1 MKKKV
6 IIFGDENLAG
16 EVKYYL
22 DIDSDYEV
30 VAFTVH
36 KAFRK
41 IDRFE
46 GLPVVDFECVLEKYP
61 PVEFDM
67 FVAIGYRKMNRTRGE
82 VIEQAM
88 RNGYHLISYIS
99 SKAICHT
106 AEIGCN
112 AFICDGCYIGK
123 GASIGMGCFL
133 NALAIV
139 GHRCK
144 VGNNVF
150 IAASVVIGGD
160 VTVEDNCFI
169 GQNTTVAN
177 GLTIGWQSFVGAASF
192 INKST
197 KPALLYSG
205 NPARKYSVDTL
216 LVEED
221 YL

>member
-1 MKKKV
+1 MKKKM
-6 IIFGDENLAG
+6 IIFGAENLAG

-22 DIDSDYEV
+22 DIDSPYEV

-36 KAFRK
+36 QAFRK
-41 IDRFE
+41 IDRLE
-46 GLPVVDFECVLEKYP
+46 GLPVLDFEEALEKYP
-61 PVEFDM
+61 PGEYDM
-67 FVAIGYRKMNRTRGE
+67 FVAIGYRQMNTTRGK
-82 VIEQAM
+82 VIDQVM
-88 RNGYHLISYIS
+88 RHGYHLISYIS
-99 SKAICHT
+99 SKAICHST
-106 AEIGCN
+106 DIGCN
-112 AFICDGCYIGK
+112 AFISDGCYVGK
-123 GASIGMGCFL
+123 GATIGTGCFL

-139 GHRCK
+139 GHRCN

-160 VTVEDNCFI
+160 VTVQDNCFI

-177 GLTIGWQSFVGAASF
+177 GLTIGKQSFVGAASF

-197 KPALLYSG
+197 EPELLYSG
-205 NPARKYSVDTL
+205 NPARKYPVDTL